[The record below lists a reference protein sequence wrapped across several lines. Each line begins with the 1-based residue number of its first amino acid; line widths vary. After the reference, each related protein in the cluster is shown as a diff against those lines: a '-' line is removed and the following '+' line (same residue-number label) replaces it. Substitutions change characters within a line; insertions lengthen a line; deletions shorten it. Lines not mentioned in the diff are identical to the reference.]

1 MTVMLVS
8 FAGSP
13 TGSGERNSW
22 APSQGS
28 SQLRREKELPI
39 RHSGPILY
47 RSLLWKV
54 CTLADSGFLKNFLYQ
69 GGVKSTISWVFED
82 RKFKISEGC
91 DQNWCFPD
99 SAQLAVSAKLRRRN
113 FLLSKDRY
121 LNHLVEKWKKII
133 KFGKKSW
140 IVVNIHF
147 SLRNLAGS

>member
-1 MTVMLVS
+1 MLVS

-54 CTLADSGFLKNFLYQ
+54 CTYLLTCLSMLRKWICIYVWVHSMTTWTQSAFFDHLPLLVHVSSFIKEWNSQSSSMLADFLWRPQKFEKKNSCFHVENVWLIFSNFC
-69 GGVKSTISWVFED
+69 GLLRIS
-82 RKFKISEGC
+82 
-91 DQNWCFPD
+91 
-99 SAQLAVSAKLRRRN
+99 KL
-113 FLLSKDRY
+113 
-121 LNHLVEKWKKII
+121 
-133 KFGKKSW
+133 
-140 IVVNIHF
+140 
-147 SLRNLAGS
+147 